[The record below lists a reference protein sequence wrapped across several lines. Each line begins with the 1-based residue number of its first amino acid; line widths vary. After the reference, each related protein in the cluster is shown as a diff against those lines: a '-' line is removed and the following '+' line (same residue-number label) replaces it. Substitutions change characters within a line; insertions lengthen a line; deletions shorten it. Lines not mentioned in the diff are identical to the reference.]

1 MANEAMTAGP
11 WKDRAEFETWWAA
24 NVIAFNRLSVTDPDA
39 WERIAKAIEEFNWR
53 VGRVVKE
60 AR

>member
-1 MANEAMTAGP
+1 MTAGP
-11 WKDRAEFETWWAA
+11 WSSRAEFEAWWRQ
-24 NVIAFNRLSVTDPDA
+24 NVIAFNRLAVTDPRE

-60 AR
+60 ER